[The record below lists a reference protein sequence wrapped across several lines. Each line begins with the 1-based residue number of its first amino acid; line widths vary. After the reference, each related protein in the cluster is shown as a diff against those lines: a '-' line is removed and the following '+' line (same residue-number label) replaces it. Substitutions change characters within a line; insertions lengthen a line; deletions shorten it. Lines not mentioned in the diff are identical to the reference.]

1 MSPTNAGKPSK
12 QAQKAE
18 ARQTRARGGGVT
30 AATKASAAIGLFAGG
45 VFAVLLNVA
54 AARAYKRWD
63 VTSAQLYSI
72 SSATKTTLRA
82 LNEPVEITVLLSAS
96 DPLTLSVRH
105 LLVAYQAETPRLVV
119 RYIDPDNSPAEFL
132 AFQKKHGILAGQ
144 TQDGRVIA
152 DATMVVSRG
161 EKTWFLGPTD
171 LVDTSELDEGRA
183 RPKLEQGITTGIRN
197 VVSGDRVTLC
207 FSRGHGELGLL
218 DGGKSGLGELK
229 HRLERNN
236 YDAIEVETNGP
247 KAARDP
253 WKTCRVAV
261 VAGPQTSF
269 TEPEAQAL
277 AGFVRGGGNVLF
289 FVNPIPDGDKK
300 RVTPSGL
307 EPVMALFGVEPRG
320 DLVIERDAAKR
331 LPKGSGEV
339 FFGEPRP
346 HPVSRGLVDDP
357 NAPARMLFVLSQSFG
372 RLADAKTQPTDVV
385 VSSKDSFGMSDFFGW
400 RDDGTVPERKTGDR
414 EGPLTIAMAG
424 ELPVANKAPGTEGSS
439 ARGMFIGSVSLA
451 QGQAFSEPIL
461 RGGAVLVES
470 SISWLA
476 ARPEMV
482 DIPPKPSMPA
492 GLRLTDEAVS
502 QVRTYVTIYIPLA
515 VALVGVAIFLRRR
528 STERS

>member
-1 MSPTNAGKPSK
+1 MSARKEAK
-12 QAQKAE
+12 QAAK
-18 ARQTRARGGGVT
+18 RANEDAAKTPRTTGGVT
-30 AATKASAAIGLFAGG
+30 NGTKASAALGLLAGG
-45 VFAVLLNVA
+45 VLAILLNVA

-63 VTSAQLYSI
+63 VTSARLYSL
-72 SSATKTTLRA
+72 SEPTKTTLRA
-82 LNEPVEITVLLSAS
+82 LGEPIEITVLLSAS
-96 DPLTLSVRH
+96 DPLTVSVRH
-105 LLVAYQAETPRLVV
+105 LLLAYQSETPRLVV
-119 RYIDPDNSPAEFL
+119 RYIDPDHSPAEFL

-161 EKTWFLGPTD
+161 DKTWFLGPSD

-207 FSRGHGELGLL
+207 FSRGHGEIGLN

-236 YDAIEVETNGP
+236 YDTLEVETAGP
-247 KAARDP
+247 KATKDP
-253 WKTCRVAV
+253 WKTCRVV
-261 VAGPQTSF
+261 IVAGPQSAF
-269 TEPEAQAL
+269 AEAEASTL
-277 AGFVRGGGNVLF
+277 RAFVQNGGSVLF

-300 RVTPSGL
+300 RVSPSGL

-320 DLVIERDAAKR
+320 DLVIERDAARR

-357 NAPARMLFVLSQSFG
+357 NGGARTLFVLAQSFG
-372 RLADAKTQPTDVV
+372 RIADAPGKPTDVA
-385 VSSKDSFGMSDFFGW
+385 VSSKDSFGMSDFFAW
-400 RDDGTVPERKTGDR
+400 RDDGAVPERKAGDR
-414 EGPLTIAMAG
+414 EGPLTVAMAS
-424 ELPVANKAPGTEGSS
+424 ELPVTFGTPKDGRP
-439 ARGMFIGSVSLA
+439 ARGVFLGSVSLT

-461 RGGAVLVES
+461 RGGAALVES

-476 ARPEMV
+476 ARPEMI
-482 DIPPKPSMPA
+482 DIPQKPAMPA
-492 GLRLTDEAVS
+492 GLRLTEEAVG